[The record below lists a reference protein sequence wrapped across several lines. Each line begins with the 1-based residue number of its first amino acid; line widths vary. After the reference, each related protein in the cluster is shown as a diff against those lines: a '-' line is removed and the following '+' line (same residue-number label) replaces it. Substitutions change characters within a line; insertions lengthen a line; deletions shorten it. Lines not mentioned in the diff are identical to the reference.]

1 MISACRD
8 ASESHTPPCAYV
20 PRRHAGRASGG
31 EMNREK
37 SKGTFQKEIVT
48 AGWAFTKV
56 IDQRVPLYKP
66 DFN

>member
-1 MISACRD
+1 MLLKV
-8 ASESHTPPCAYV
+8 TPPLVLMYLGDT
-20 PRRHAGRASGG
+20 AGRASGG